1 MPTPATKKFRSKQ
14 FRIALEGAT
23 TDGRTIERQWIAD
36 MAANY
41 DRNLYGARVY
51 CEHIKSVLPDS
62 PFGSYGD
69 VIALA
74 AEEVEIGGKKKL
86 ALLAQIEP
94 NEAGIALNKKG
105 QKIYTSAEVSP
116 KFADTGKAYLV
127 GLALTDNPASLGTE
141 ALQFSTQHG
150 TLVGRKQ
157 DKDNLFT
164 AAEEI
169 AIEFEE
175 VVDTPSMFAGLR
187 DKVSALLKTSKDKE
201 GTDAANFAELGTLIE
216 QLATHGQEQADAF
229 TAEKTAREKLQ
240 AAHEKLSAEFTALVE
255 KLSGTPAPTKPQQH
269 SQRPP
274 ITGNDGRAVTD
285 C

>member
-1 MPTPATKKFRSKQ
+1 MPTPAVKKFRSKQ

-41 DRNLYGARVY
+41 DRNLYGARVN

-150 TLVGRKQ
+150 TLAGRKQ

-175 VVDTPSMFAGLR
+175 VVDAPSMFAGLR
-187 DKVSALLKTSKDKE
+187 DKVTALLKTSKDKE

-240 AAHEKLSAEFTALVE
+240 TSHEKLSADFNALVE
-255 KLSGTPAPTKPQQH
+255 KLGDTPAPHKPQHH

-274 ITGNDGRAVTD
+274 ITGTDGRAVTD